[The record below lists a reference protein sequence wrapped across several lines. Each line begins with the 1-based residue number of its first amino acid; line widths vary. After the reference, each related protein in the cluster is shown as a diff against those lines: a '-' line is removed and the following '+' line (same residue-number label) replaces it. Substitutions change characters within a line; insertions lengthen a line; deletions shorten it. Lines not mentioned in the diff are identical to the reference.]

1 MIDTARPAPRTAPVP
16 RSSHPSTPHPPAVVE
31 PWDVAARRRRRS
43 GRRRLAMADLLV
55 VATWASAAVAVALW
69 LVSPGSHTVTGV
81 SGVLTDAGI
90 VAGLVATELV
100 LVMLVLA
107 ARVPLLDRVVGQDR
121 AIAMHRSLGKPV
133 LSLLL
138 GHGALLTLGYAA
150 ADGSGPVAETI
161 ALFSSPDMPL
171 AYLGLGLFVLV
182 VVSSLVAVRRR
193 LPYEVWHGI
202 HLLSYAAVLVALPHM
217 LSAGSVLAHGSWQ
230 RAYWIALYVLSLGL
244 IAVYRFVVPVVVSLR
259 HRIRVVAVEPIAPG
273 VVSIHLTGRDLDRLG
288 ARGGQ
293 YGVWRF
299 WTGTTWWHA
308 HPVSFSAVPTVDRAR
323 ITVRDLGAGSA
334 RLGRIRPGA
343 AVSLEGPYGLFTTHA
358 RTAPYLALVASG
370 IGITP
375 VRALLED
382 TDLRPGEAT
391 VLLRGTDD
399 RQQYLWRETAA
410 LADASGSAVCAMV
423 GPRAR
428 SRPSWMTEE
437 DLRRGVTLGSVFPH
451 LLESD
456 LYVCGPQAW
465 ADLVVQ
471 DARRAGVPAHR
482 IHHER
487 FGA

>member
-1 MIDTARPAPRTAPVP
+1 MIDTARPTPRTAPAP
-16 RSSHPSTPHPPAVVE
+16 RPPLR
-31 PWDVAARRRRRS
+31 PWDDAARRRHRS
-43 GRRRLAMADLLV
+43 GRRRLAAADLLV
-55 VATWASAAVAVALW
+55 AATWASAAVAVALW
-69 LVSPGSHTVTGV
+69 LVSPGSHSVSGV

-90 VAGLVATELV
+90 VAGLVATDLV

-121 AIAMHRSLGKPV
+121 AIAVHRSLGKPV
-133 LSLLL
+133 LFLLL
-138 GHGALLTLGYAA
+138 AHGALLTLGCAA
-150 ADGSGPVAETI
+150 ADGSSPVAETI

-171 AYLGLGLFVLV
+171 AYLGLGLFLVV

-217 LSAGSVLAHGSWQ
+217 LSAGSVLAHGTWQ
-230 RAYWIALYVLSLGL
+230 RGYWIALYVVSLGL

-273 VVSIHLTGRDLDRLG
+273 VVSIHLAGRDLDRLG

-299 WTGTTWWHA
+299 WTGATWWHA
-308 HPVSFSAVPTVDRAR
+308 HPVSFSAVPTAERAR

-334 RLGRIRPGA
+334 RLGRVRPGT

-391 VLLRGTDD
+391 VLLRGTDR
-399 RQQYLWRETAA
+399 RQQYLWQETAA
-410 LADASGSAVCAMV
+410 LADSTGSRVWAMV
-423 GPRAR
+423 GPRAW

-456 LYVCGPQAW
+456 LYVCGPRAW
-465 ADLVVQ
+465 SDLVVQ
-471 DARRAGVPAHR
+471 DARRAGVPGHR
-482 IHHER
+482 IHLER